1 MPKFGTSRAKSSL
14 KLNVEQ
20 VFARRGIIHAYTWMR
35 RSGISKSMAI
45 NLLKGDYDKFPMT
58 AMSILCE
65 QLWCTPNDLLT
76 WQPLRADA
84 MPAHHPLQ
92 AMVPEGGSMSI
103 ADKAERLTTAQ
114 LKSVNKIM
122 DDMME
127 KGGIPE
133 KAPKKKED

>member
-1 MPKFGTSRAKSSL
+1 MPKYGPTRAKSSL

-20 VFARRGIIHAYTWMR
+20 VLAQRGIIHAYTWMR
-35 RSGISKSMAI
+35 RSGISNSMAI

-76 WQPLRADA
+76 WQPLRTDA

-92 AMVPEGGSMSI
+92 AMVPEGGGMSI

-127 KGGIPE
+127 KGGIE
-133 KAPKKKED
+133 KV